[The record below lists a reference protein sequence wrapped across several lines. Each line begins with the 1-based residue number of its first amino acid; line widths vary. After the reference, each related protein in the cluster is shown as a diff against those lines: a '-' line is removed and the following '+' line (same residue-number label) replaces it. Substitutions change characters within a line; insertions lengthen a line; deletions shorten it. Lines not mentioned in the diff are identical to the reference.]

1 MQNKS
6 NKKQPQKLEKDPELE
21 FLLREDGTPFAPN
34 FDDVYFSSEN
44 GLAETQHV
52 FLRGNGLPQAWSK
65 RKDFTIV
72 ETGFGTGL
80 NFLAAWKAWRE
91 TQPKTNKLHYYSI
104 EAFPLNGQQ
113 ISNSLKR
120 FVELNDYLDD
130 FCSFY
135 DSPVSNFKT
144 LSFDEG
150 RVNLSIFMED
160 INIVLPK
167 LDIRADAWFL
177 DGFSPSKNPSMWMPL
192 LFDEMKR
199 LSRKGTSFATFTSAS
214 MVQRGLKEAG
224 FKIKKSPG
232 YGRKRE
238 MLKGS
243 FCP

>member
-104 EAFPLNGQQ
+104 TRNGLPFTQA
-113 ISNSLKR
+113 SRS
-120 FVELNDYLDD
+120 
-130 FCSFY
+130 
-135 DSPVSNFKT
+135 
-144 LSFDEG
+144 
-150 RVNLSIFMED
+150 SI
-160 INIVLPK
+160 ICV
-167 LDIRADAWFL
+167 
-177 DGFSPSKNPSMWMPL
+177 
-192 LFDEMKR
+192 
-199 LSRKGTSFATFTSAS
+199 
-214 MVQRGLKEAG
+214 
-224 FKIKKSPG
+224 
-232 YGRKRE
+232 
-238 MLKGS
+238 
-243 FCP
+243 

>member
-1 MQNKS
+1 M
-6 NKKQPQKLEKDPELE
+6 
-21 FLLREDGTPFAPN
+21 
-34 FDDVYFSSEN
+34 
-44 GLAETQHV
+44 
-52 FLRGNGLPQAWSK
+52 
-65 RKDFTIV
+65 
-72 ETGFGTGL
+72 
-80 NFLAAWKAWRE
+80 
-91 TQPKTNKLHYYSI
+91 
-104 EAFPLNGQQ
+104 
-113 ISNSLKR
+113 
-120 FVELNDYLDD
+120 DD

-150 RVNLSIFMED
+150 RVNLSIFIED

-177 DGFSPSKNPSMWMPL
+177 DGFSPSKNPSMWTHL

-214 MVQRGLKEAG
+214 MVQRRLKEVG

-238 MLKGS
+238 MLNGS

>member
-72 ETGFGTGL
+72 ET
-80 NFLAAWKAWRE
+80 
-91 TQPKTNKLHYYSI
+91 QPKTNKLHYHSV

-113 ISNSLKR
+113 IFNSLKR

-144 LSFDEG
+144 LNFDEG
-150 RVNLSIFMED
+150 RINLSIFMED

-177 DGFSPSKNPSMWMPL
+177 DGFSPSKNPSMWTPL

-238 MLKGS
+238 MLKGC

>member
-6 NKKQPQKLEKDPELE
+6 NKKQPQKLEKDPELK